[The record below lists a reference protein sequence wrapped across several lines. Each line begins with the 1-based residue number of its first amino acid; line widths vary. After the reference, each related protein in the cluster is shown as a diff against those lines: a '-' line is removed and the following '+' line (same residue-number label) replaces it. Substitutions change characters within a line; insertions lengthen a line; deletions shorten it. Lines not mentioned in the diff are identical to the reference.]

1 MALDFRPG
9 PWEEYGHTCR
19 LPWPKDPE
27 IPEGHACEC
36 GRRWVYQQARWD
48 PLCTLEELRVKQE
61 AGEFLRG
68 IIPRFPREP
77 QASLASSADSPD
89 AEATTAPDD
98 DTAVIVPIP
107 APRPE
112 PRPLPP
118 AS

>member
-36 GRRWVYQQARWD
+36 GRRWVYQPARWD

-61 AGEFLRG
+61 AGGVLRG
-68 IIPRFPREP
+68 IIPGVSAEP
-77 QASLASSADSPD
+77 QASLASPARSTA
-89 AEATTAPDD
+89 ARGTTAPHD
-98 DTAVIVPIP
+98 DTPVLVPVT
-107 APRPE
+107 APRPQ
-112 PRPLPP
+112 
-118 AS
+118 